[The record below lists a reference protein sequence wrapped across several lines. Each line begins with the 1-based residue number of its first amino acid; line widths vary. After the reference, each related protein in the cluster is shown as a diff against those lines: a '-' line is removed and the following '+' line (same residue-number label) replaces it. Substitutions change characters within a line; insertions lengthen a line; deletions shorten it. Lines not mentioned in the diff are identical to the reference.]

1 MDVIKMEPEVDPL
14 AIATFDN
21 YDSEGKNLSSEEVN
35 LLNLQST
42 QIKSE
47 HEDHSYD
54 ITSGIKYEETPV
66 AVNLPMVKPEAEE
79 KNLFDLHMIHIKMEC
94 TDQTCDLT
102 SDIKVEETPFIVKSE
117 AEAGSCDMD
126 TLEEELMMKPFKCD
140 VCGKN
145 FSNHSYLNTHSRQHK
160 GYKPYKCGI

>member
-14 AIATFDN
+14 AIGTIDKS
-21 YDSEGKNLSSEEVN
+21 DSEGKNLSSEEVN

-66 AVNLPMVKPEAEE
+66 AVNLPMVKPEAQE

-117 AEAGSCDMD
+117 AEVEWRDLD
-126 TLEEELMMKPFKCD
+126 EPKLEIKAEENEVLTKR
-140 VCGKN
+140 
-145 FSNHSYLNTHSRQHK
+145 L
-160 GYKPYKCGI
+160 